1 MSKKQLTAKPH
12 PVLAS
17 LRATAKQSRIICN
30 NLWIASCGY
39 TLAMTKPGQPCSTR
53 FYKGI
58 FASRKSPCPA
68 PVKGHPSNVNCPT
81 KGVATLP
88 TVMVL
93 GVMALIV
100 AVSVTTLAFTELFI
114 SQGSAQSAKA
124 HFYAEAGARD
134 ALTKIARKKNYLCST
149 TDCYSIDFSANG
161 CSLLSDCAKVQ
172 VTGSDTAKVVTS
184 KGIMKSSTRTLQVN
198 VTLDTDG
205 LITATTW
212 SEVTN

>member
-1 MSKKQLTAKPH
+1 MRRKQLTIEKQ
-12 PVLAS
+12 LTIDRGFS
-17 LRATAKQSRIICN
+17 LRGNPQVKCQMSIV
-30 NLWIASCGY
+30 
-39 TLAMTKPGQPCSTR
+39 KCS
-53 FYKGI
+53 
-58 FASRKSPCPA
+58 S
-68 PVKGHPSNVNCPT
+68 

-114 SQGSAQSAKA
+114 SQGSAQSSKA

-134 ALTKIARKKNYLCST
+134 ALTKIARKKSYLCST
-149 TDCYSIDFSANG
+149 ADCYSIDFSTNG
-161 CSLLSDCAKVQ
+161 CSSLSDCAKIQ
-172 VTGSDTAKVVTS
+172 VTGNDTTKVITS

-212 SEVTN
+212 SEVTI